1 MARALPGQTVVVKS
15 GASPGVSVGR
25 GRAKQTYHGRRRSET
40 PVLFSCAPRDVEV
53 T

>member
-15 GASPGVSVGR
+15 GAGPGASVGR
-25 GRAKQTYHGRRRSET
+25 DGAKHTYHERRRSEA
-40 PVLFSCAPRDVEV
+40 PVLVSRAPRDVEV